1 MNFLKLKLDYLY
13 ILFLLSVSILY
24 TINTDLIDITI
35 MEARNFIT
43 AKEIQLENNWLKPTL
58 NGYPR
63 YEKPPLPTWL
73 AVVVS
78 NLLNSKSLYTF
89 RLPGFI
95 FLAITAITTFY
106 FSKEKLNT

>member
-43 AKEIQLENNWLKPTL
+43 AKEIQLENNWLKL
-58 NGYPR
+58 VNISKFDS
-63 YEKPPLPTWL
+63 EL
-73 AVVVS
+73 A
-78 NLLNSKSLYTF
+78 K
-89 RLPGFI
+89 R
-95 FLAITAITTFY
+95 
-106 FSKEKLNT
+106 KK